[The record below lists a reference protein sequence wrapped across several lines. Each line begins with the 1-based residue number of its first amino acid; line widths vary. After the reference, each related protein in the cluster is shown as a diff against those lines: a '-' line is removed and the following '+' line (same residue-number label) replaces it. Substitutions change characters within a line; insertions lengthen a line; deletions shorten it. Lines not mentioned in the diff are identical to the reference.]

1 MPEKYKGAIVYAYT
15 TFDTDSEREVEIR
28 LGCINGNKVWV
39 NGKLITSNHVY
50 HANTSIDQYI
60 AKANFRAGTNEI
72 LVKVAQNEQ
81 EESWAQ
87 RWQFQLRICDQYGTA
102 ILSKNRKE

>member
-1 MPEKYKGAIVYAYT
+1 M
-15 TFDTDSEREVEIR
+15 
-28 LGCINGNKVWV
+28 GCVNGNKIWV

-60 AKANFRAGTNEI
+60 AKARLNKGTNEI

-87 RWQFQLRICDQYGTA
+87 RWQFQLRICDKYGTA
-102 ILSKNRKE
+102 ILAADRE

>member
-1 MPEKYKGAIVYAYT
+1 
-15 TFDTDSEREVEIR
+15 
-28 LGCINGNKVWV
+28 V

-60 AKANFRAGTNEI
+60 ARATLNEGTNEI
-72 LVKVAQNEQ
+72 LVKIAQNEQ

-87 RWQFQLRICDQYGTA
+87 RWQFQLRICDEFGTA
-102 ILSKNRKE
+102 ILPTDRR